1 MKKLMPLFILLA
13 FASFSNSYCVE
24 QVASEPTL
32 ALPVT
37 VHYDDKYVGK
47 SVLPV
52 SLSETIL
59 LNTRALELKV
69 SYFLKNERDTHNFTV
84 PIYADH
90 QQNIVNARADI
101 VIGNVV
107 HNRARQVH
115 PQILTQDLCI
125 ILSTETPEMRRNG
138 TILLET
144 DLPKEILQAVLAKQA
159 TLVIET
165 TICARHSSRMLHEYT
180 VEIAADKLHKMAPH
194 NRERLQLM
202 ALVCNQGHA
211 PAAGLIS
218 LTEDRDFKV
227 SDILVKALSK
237 RDADLMTRAIE
248 AGALDY
254 ISSQRLE
261 SACRDMIDSINDLDG
276 SQRLKSANI
285 LLTMLSGIA
294 VGGSGYAILQS
305 AFTRTQKAFLALAC
319 LGGIE
324 TIHWLSYKGCEQ
336 TIKAK
341 IKLEKSFL
349 RAFISSGI
357 LKHEK
362 HPTVGVR
369 LRKTLVAKYSKKNSD
384 A

>member
-1 MKKLMPLFILLA
+1 MNKFIRLFTLLA
-13 FASFSNSYCVE
+13 LMSLVSNGYCVE
-24 QVASEPTL
+24 QPASEPTL

-37 VHYDDKYVGK
+37 VHYDDKYVSK

-69 SYFLKNERDTHNFTV
+69 SYFLKNQRDTHNFTV
-84 PIYADH
+84 PIHAGH
-90 QQNIVNARADI
+90 QQNVGVRPNA
-101 VIGNVV
+101 
-107 HNRARQVH
+107 QVGWGGRLVEH
-115 PQILTQDLCI
+115 PVQILTQDLCI
-125 ILSTETPEMRRNG
+125 ILSTETPELRQNG

-144 DLPKEILQAVLAKQA
+144 DLPKEFLQEVLTKQA

-165 TICARHSSRMLHEYT
+165 TISARHSSRMLHEYT
-180 VEIAADKLHKMAPH
+180 VEITADKLQKIAPH

-211 PAAGLIS
+211 PSAGLIS

-227 SDILVKALSK
+227 SDVLVKALST

-248 AGALDY
+248 TGALEH
-254 ISSQRLE
+254 ISSSRLE
-261 SACRDMIDSINDLDG
+261 IACKDMIDSINDLDG
-276 SQRLKSANI
+276 KQRLASANI
-285 LLTMLSGIA
+285 LLTILSGIGVA
-294 VGGSGYAILQS
+294 GSGYAIWQS
-305 AFTRTQKAFLALAC
+305 TLTRVQKTTLAIAA

-324 TIHWLSYKGCEQ
+324 LVQWLAYKGCKQNIE
-336 TIKAK
+336 AK
-341 IKLEKSFL
+341 IKLEKGFL
-349 RAFISSGI
+349 RAFINSGI

-362 HPTVGVR
+362 HPTVAAR
-369 LRKTLVAKYSKKNSD
+369 LRKTLVTKYSKKNTD